1 MEPEAGRQDAHRR
14 VDVPAA
20 PGATMSTF
28 PAPHTAP
35 HHVRARPGPAAR
47 RFGYVVGAAVNAV
60 MLYLINRSPGW
71 EAVPFLTDATTQ
83 VLALVNASMATGL
96 VANLAYLKWDPA
108 WLKALG
114 DLVTTSVGVL
124 SMVRVWQ
131 VWPLDFSDG
140 SAWNVIARVLVGV
153 GIVGGLI
160 GAIASVARFFRAL
173 AVPPRPTD

>member
-1 MEPEAGRQDAHRR
+1 
-14 VDVPAA
+14 
-20 PGATMSTF
+20 MSTSS
-28 PAPHTAP
+28 APHTAP
-35 HHVRARPGPAAR
+35 DHVRARPGPAAR
-47 RFGYVVGAAVNAV
+47 RFGYVIGAAINAV
-60 MLYLINRSPGW
+60 MLYLVNRSPGW

-83 VLALVNASMATGL
+83 VLGLVNASIAVSL
-96 VANLAYLKWDPA
+96 VANLVYLAWDPP

-124 SMVRVWQ
+124 SMVRIWQ
-131 VWPLDFSDG
+131 VWPLDLPDG

-160 GAIASVARFFRAL
+160 GVIASVARFFRAL